1 MCLTTCFYQLEVIRT
16 LVAGKREIKEKLIS
30 RDDDQFQ
37 LTYALVSM
45 EPNPGLN
52 SAETTVTMKVSV
64 VLPFYNI
71 SFSKKL
77 LISYIVIIFFEGL
90 IISIFSFYK
99 YCMN

>member
-1 MCLTTCFYQLEVIRT
+1 MSLTTCFNQLEVIRT

-64 VLPFYNI
+64 VL
-71 SFSKKL
+71 SFCN
-77 LISYIVIIFFEGL
+77 IFFL
-90 IISIFSFYK
+90 QNY
-99 YCMN
+99 Y